1 MKDVEFKVLS
11 NEMIAQD
18 IFRMTLDG
26 DTSDITKPGQ
36 FIEIKIPGRYLRR
49 PISVCDW
56 SEGKLTLIYK
66 VVGEGTEDLSFM
78 EPGEYL
84 TALTG
89 LGNGYDLRNIP
100 KNPVI
105 AGGGVGVPPM
115 YALAKALKQ
124 QGITPYVALG
134 FNSKD
139 DVFYEQE
146 FRGCRSMSPPS
157 MAVTAR
163 RASSPTSSVITTT
176 TPSPAARSRC

>member
-1 MKDVEFKVLS
+1 
-11 NEMIAQD
+11 
-18 IFRMTLDG
+18 
-26 DTSDITKPGQ
+26 
-36 FIEIKIPGRYLRR
+36 
-49 PISVCDW
+49 
-56 SEGKLTLIYK
+56 
-66 VVGEGTEDLSFM
+66 M
-78 EPGEYL
+78 ETGEYL

-146 FRGCRSMSPPS
+146 FRALGVPVNVATVDGSHGAKGFVTDIFGDHHDYAFACGPEPMLKAVYNSVKDGQFSFEARMGCGFGACMGCSKKTKHGFKRVCKDGPIFTWEEI
-157 MAVTAR
+157 VW
-163 RASSPTSSVITTT
+163 
-176 TPSPAARSRC
+176 

>member
-36 FIEIKIPGRYLRR
+36 FVEIKIPGRYLRR

-78 EPGEYL
+78 EREILPSL
-84 TALTG
+84 T
-89 LGNGYDLRNIP
+89 
-100 KNPVI
+100 
-105 AGGGVGVPPM
+105 PM
-115 YALAKALKQ
+115 
-124 QGITPYVALG
+124 T
-134 FNSKD
+134 
-139 DVFYEQE
+139 
-146 FRGCRSMSPPS
+146 
-157 MAVTAR
+157 
-163 RASSPTSSVITTT
+163 
-176 TPSPAARSRC
+176 

>member
-26 DTSDITKPGQ
+26 DTADITKPGQ
-36 FIEIKIPGRYLRR
+36 FVEIKIPGRYLRR

-115 YALAKALKQ
+115 SALAPALKQ
-124 QGITPYVALG
+124 QGITP
-134 FNSKD
+134 
-139 DVFYEQE
+139 
-146 FRGCRSMSPPS
+146 
-157 MAVTAR
+157 
-163 RASSPTSSVITTT
+163 
-176 TPSPAARSRC
+176 